1 MKSGV
6 GASSVLSGALL
17 KSKVCVGVVRTRTTC
32 FAALL
37 SAAALSMA
45 SAVHAQESL
54 TIASAGGAYQDALR
68 EAAWKPISQKLGI
81 KINEDTTTGQITEVR
96 VQVKSGNPQWNIDEM
111 SIDQCAIGAK
121 EGLFEQLDYNVI
133 DKQGFPPGMAEPTYI
148 AQNFYSLVIG
158 WNTKKFGQN
167 GPQTWADF
175 WDAKKFPGKRSLFN
189 FASTTLETALLADG
203 VAPDKLYPIDIKR
216 ALASIE
222 KIKPSVSV
230 WWSSG
235 AQSAQLLKD
244 GEVDLIAIWNGR
256 VAAIMKEGAP
266 AAFTFNQGILI
277 ADCLAI
283 PKGQTPQKKQLAM
296 KVLAQIVSPEIM
308 ASLPKYIDYG
318 PANQR
323 AYDTGKITADQ
334 MKTLNTSP
342 ENAKK
347 QIIMNGEW
355 WAEHGNEAQE
365 AWNNLMLK

>member
-1 MKSGV
+1 MKPILGPSSGPSDAPLKGRIALTSV
-6 GASSVLSGALL
+6 GTALVLGVAVVLSTETWMGA
-17 KSKVCVGVVRTRTTC
+17 V
-32 FAALL
+32 A
-37 SAAALSMA
+37 
-45 SAVHAQESL
+45 HAEDSI

-81 KINEDTTTGQITEVR
+81 KINEDTSTGQITEVR
-96 VQVKSGNPQWNIDEM
+96 VQVKSGSPQWNIDEM

-121 EGLFEQLDYNVI
+121 EGLFEPLDYNVI

-167 GPQTWADF
+167 GPQTWAEF
-175 WDAKKFPGKRSLFN
+175 WDAKKFPGKRSMFN
-189 FASTTLETALLADG
+189 YASTSLETALLADG
-203 VAPDKLYPIDIKR
+203 TTPDKLYPIDIKR
-216 ALASIE
+216 AMASIE
-222 KIKPSVSV
+222 KIKPYVSV

-244 GEVDLIAIWNGR
+244 GEVDMIAIWNGR

-277 ADCLAI
+277 ADCLAL
-283 PKGQTPQKKQLAM
+283 PRGQTPEKKQLAM

-308 ASLPKYIDYG
+308 ANLPKYIDYG

-323 AYDTGKITADQ
+323 AYDTGKITADM

-355 WAEHGNEAQE
+355 WGEHGNEAQE

>member
-1 MKSGV
+1 MKSIA
-6 GASSVLSGALL
+6 GASSASGGALL
-17 KSKVCVGVVRTRTTC
+17 IGARTAWPTWV
-32 FAALL
+32 ALLL
-37 SAAALSMA
+37 SAAFGMG
-45 SAVHAQESL
+45 SAVRAEESI
-54 TIASAGGAYQDALR
+54 TMASAGGAYQDALR

-81 KINEDTTTGQITEVR
+81 KINEDTSTGQITEVR
-96 VQVKSGNPQWNIDEM
+96 VQVKSGSPQWTIDEL

-121 EGLFEQLDYNVI
+121 EGLFEPLDYNVI

-189 FASTTLETALLADG
+189 FASTSLEVALLADG
-203 VAPDKLYPIDIKR
+203 VAPDKMYPIDVKR

-222 KIKPSVSV
+222 KIKPYVSV

-244 GEVDLIAIWNGR
+244 GEVDMIAIWNGR
-256 VAAIMKEGAP
+256 VAAIIKEGAP
-266 AAFTFNQGILI
+266 AAYTFNQGILI
-277 ADCLAI
+277 ADCLGM
-283 PKGQTPQKKQLAM
+283 PKGQTPEKKALAM
-296 KVLAQIVSPEIM
+296 KVLAQVVSPEIM
-308 ASLPKYIDYG
+308 ANLPKYIDYG

-323 AYDTGKITADQ
+323 AYDTGKITAEM
-334 MKTLNTSP
+334 MKNLNTSP
-342 ENAKK
+342 ENSKR
-347 QIIMNGEW
+347 QLIMNGEW
-355 WAEHGNEAQE
+355 WGEHGSEAQE